1 MVIYNVYFY
10 ICWYSASY
18 FIFAFF
24 FSYLIGVPSNWVR
37 VWNSSSPITCL
48 GYPCIIL
55 IVAVTQYIHL
65 YFRIIDSIWILYSS
79 KFTLIFHNF
88 KTQLQYS
95 DL

>member
-10 ICWYSASY
+10 ICRYSASN
-18 FIFAFF
+18 FLFAIYF
-24 FSYLIGVPSNWVR
+24 FSCLIGVLSNWVR

-65 YFRIIDSIWILYSS
+65 YFRIIDSVWIL
-79 KFTLIFHNF
+79 
-88 KTQLQYS
+88 
-95 DL
+95 